1 MQGDV
6 DAVAS
11 REEAD
16 AASVEPLLDAYGNL
30 TFPTVADGAQDIVSE
45 EQLRAYLASLDD
57 EDELENLAYNSS
69 FARNLLAQGV

>member
-1 MQGDV
+1 
-6 DAVAS
+6 
-11 REEAD
+11 
-16 AASVEPLLDAYGNL
+16 LLDAYGNL